1 MPVDRS
7 TLPPLPGKP
16 DWYVENA
23 PQAIDLGP
31 NERSED
37 ARRPWGVSAA
47 SISLPATPAP
57 VDPFRESLGVGEPP
71 QYTAAPQFPTAP
83 TEPEHHHGRKFGKVK
98 ALAGRIKH

>member
-23 PQAIDLGP
+23 PQAIDLKAE
-31 NERSED
+31 ERSED
-37 ARRPWGVSAA
+37 ARRPF
-47 SISLPATPAP
+47 SIPSPAMGGPLDAEA
-57 VDPFRESLGVGEPP
+57 FRASLGVTDPP
-71 QYTAAPQFPTAP
+71 SYTAAPQFPTAP
-83 TEPEHHHGRKFGKVK
+83 TEPAEHHGRRFGKVK

>member
-31 NERSED
+31 EERSED
-37 ARRPWGVSAA
+37 ARRPRSV
-47 SISLPATPAP
+47 LPPSTMKP
-57 VDPFRESLGVGEPP
+57 VEPEAFRASLGVGDDP
-71 QYTAAPQFPTAP
+71 QYTAAPQLPTAP
-83 TEPEHHHGRKFGKVK
+83 SQPEHHHGRKFGKVK
-98 ALAGRIKH
+98 AFAGRLKH